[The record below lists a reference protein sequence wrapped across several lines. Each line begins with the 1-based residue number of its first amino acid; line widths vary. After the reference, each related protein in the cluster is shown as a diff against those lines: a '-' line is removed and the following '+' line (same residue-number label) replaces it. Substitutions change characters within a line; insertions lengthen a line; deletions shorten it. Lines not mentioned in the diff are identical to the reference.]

1 MYGNI
6 YSPVSAGVH
15 SRVFL
20 HSVETGVYTF
30 MDHRPIYITK
40 EGYQELEKE
49 LDYLK
54 HVRRKQIAE
63 RLHNALAEGE
73 LIENAELE
81 DARREQSFVEG
92 RIQTIQRQLSQAIII
107 EGGSEEGVVT
117 IGSRVT
123 VTEEGSEFPEVYQVV
138 GSAEASPKNG
148 KISNESP
155 LGRALLGKQIGDKAV
170 VEAPDGNIVFE
181 ILAVA

>member
-6 YSPVSAGVH
+6 CSPVSAGVH

-20 HSVETGVYTF
+20 HSVETGVNTF

>member
-1 MYGNI
+1 
-6 YSPVSAGVH
+6 
-15 SRVFL
+15 
-20 HSVETGVYTF
+20 
-30 MDHRPIYITK
+30 MDQRPIYITA
-40 EGYQELEKE
+40 EGYAELENE

-54 HVRRKQIAE
+54 SVRRKEIAQ

-92 RIQTIQRQLSQAIII
+92 RIQTIQRQLSQATIIQ
-107 EGGSEEGVVT
+107 GGSEEGVVT

-123 VTEEGSEFPEVYQVV
+123 VNEEGSAFPEEYQVV

-155 LGRALLGKQIGDKAV
+155 LGQALLGKAVGDKAV
-170 VEAPDGNIVFE
+170 VKAPDGNIVFE